1 MSETIRIGSND
12 RTTTFKLH
20 QRSVKEL
27 AKRKVDVITE
37 FLKLA
42 NRSIADLKLYSD
54 KLTEEGHLQNGRY
67 NGISVIR
74 WGNTQKKIFANEK
87 FDLLVSSPP

>member
-20 QRSVKEL
+20 QRSKEEL
-27 AKRKVDVITE
+27 AKRNVDVIKE
-37 FLKLA
+37 FLNLA
-42 NRSIADLKLYSD
+42 DRSIADLKLYSD
-54 KLTEEGHLQNGRY
+54 KLTEEGHLQDGHY

-74 WGNTQKKIFANEK
+74 WGNTQKIFQPMK
-87 FDLLVSSPP
+87 SLIF